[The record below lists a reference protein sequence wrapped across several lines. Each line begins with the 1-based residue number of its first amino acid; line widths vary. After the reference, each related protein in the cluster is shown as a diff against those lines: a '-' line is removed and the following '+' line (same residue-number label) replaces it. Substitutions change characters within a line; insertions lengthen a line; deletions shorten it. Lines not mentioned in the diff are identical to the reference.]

1 MIFKGSIEAADF
13 NALKFQRN
21 KVQTHND
28 WYKSLLKS
36 LKLIED
42 FVKSDYSMGLTF
54 NSTGTTSW
62 NEVISG
68 GSGPA
73 TQAPQQNVVQA
84 PIQGQQKPQQ
94 APKAPKK

>member
-36 LKLIED
+36 LKIIEE
-42 FVKSDYSMGLTF
+42 FVKSEYSMGLNY
-54 NSTGTTSW
+54 NSNGTNSW
-62 NEVISG
+62 NEVISGG

-73 TQAPQQNVVQA
+73 TQAPQQR
-84 PIQGQQKPQQ
+84 IIIFI
-94 APKAPKK
+94 

>member
-1 MIFKGSIEAADF
+1 MIFKGSIEAADY

-36 LKLIED
+36 LKIVES

-68 GSGPA
+68 GSAPT
-73 TQAPQQNVVQA
+73 TQAPSSIA
-84 PIQGQQKPQQ
+84 IFI
-94 APKAPKK
+94 